1 MFKSWLIQAEVS
13 ALLENQS
20 KTHALEVLGRTKS
33 NSTEAGKTR
42 VHLRLGSSVLIL
54 KFLVHF
60 LSQITDFG
68 VIHLRFE
75 SSQVNSAENL
85 CREGKVLRVS

>member
-42 VHLRLGSSVLIL
+42 VHLRFGCSVLIL
-54 KFLVHF
+54 KFLGYF
-60 LSQITDFG
+60 WSRIKGCFSENET
-68 VIHLRFE
+68 HLQKLFK
-75 SSQVNSAENL
+75 SYCKLNF
-85 CREGKVLRVS
+85 

>member
-1 MFKSWLIQAEVS
+1 MYESSPGFFLFKSWLIQAEVS

-42 VHLRLGSSVLIL
+42 VHLRFGCSVLIL
-54 KFLVHF
+54 KLFSPILV
-60 LSQITDFG
+60 LDY
-68 VIHLRFE
+68 
-75 SSQVNSAENL
+75 
-85 CREGKVLRVS
+85 